1 MKRTKHDNELVF
13 LPLGGVGEIGMNVY
27 LYGFGPPR
35 RRQWLMVDLG
45 VTFPDDREP
54 GVDVVLPDL
63 RFIEKE
69 RGSLLGIVL
78 THAHEDHFGAVPE
91 MWPRLGVPVY
101 ATRFPIAMLKEKLSE
116 TPWRNDVPLHEVP
129 LGGRLTIG
137 PFDIEFINM
146 AHSIPETSALAI
158 RTELGTVLHSADWKI
173 DPEPG
178 VGAPTDEA
186 KLRRLGDEGIDV
198 LLSDSTNVLSDGF
211 TASEK
216 DVAISLREIIGRAR
230 GRVAVTSFAS
240 SVARLLAVA
249 RAAEAADRHLVLV
262 GRSMHRI
269 VDLARET
276 GLWPSRVKTLGE
288 EDYGHLPP
296 ETVVALLTG
305 SQGEPRAALARIA
318 DDQHPQV
325 TLTRGDLVIF
335 SARTIPGNEHAVIRI
350 QNKLADR
357 GVEVITEWAE
367 GPIHASGHPR
377 QGEIAALYEWLRP
390 KIVIPMHGEPRHLEA
405 QVSFARARGIG
416 ALSPVRNGSMV
427 RLLPGDAE
435 IIDQAPVGRIYRD
448 GQLLIPGDEDCI
460 RERRKLSFVGS
471 VVVSIAITKAGEL
484 AADPQVML
492 TGIPK
497 LDAEGESFEHIAEK
511 AAIGAMISI
520 PRPRR
525 KSPDLVGEAVR
536 KSVRA
541 AINAAWGKKPICN
554 VLVSVV

>member
-1 MKRTKHDNELVF
+1 MKRGSKENELVF

-27 LYGFGPPR
+27 LYGFGPAR

-69 RGSLLGIVL
+69 RGNLLGIVL
-78 THAHEDHFGAVPE
+78 THSHEDHFGAIPE
-91 MWPRLGVPVY
+91 MWPRLGAPIY
-101 ATRFPIAMLKEKLSE
+101 ATRFPIAMLKEKLSD

-137 PFDIEFINM
+137 PFDIEFVNM

-158 RTELGTVLHSADWKI
+158 RTALGTVLHSADWKI
-173 DPEPG
+173 DADPG

-186 KLRRLGDEGIDV
+186 KLRRLGDEGVDV

-216 DVAISLREIIGRAR
+216 SVAISLGEIIKRAR
-230 GRVAVTSFAS
+230 GRVAITSFAS

-249 RAAEAADRHLVLV
+249 KAAEAADRHLVLV

-276 GLWPSRVKTLGE
+276 GLWPARVKTLAE

-335 SARTIPGNEHAVIRI
+335 SARTIPGNEYAVIRI

-357 GVEVITEWAE
+357 GVEVITEWPE

-377 QGEIAALYEWLRP
+377 QGEISLLYEWLRP
-390 KIVIPMHGEPRHLEA
+390 KLVIPMHGEPRHLEA
-405 QVSFARARGIG
+405 QVSFARAKGIS
-416 ALSPVRNGSMV
+416 ALSSVRNGAMV
-427 RLLPGDAE
+427 RLLPGAAE
-435 IIDQAPVGRIYRD
+435 IIGEAPVGRIYRD
-448 GQLLIPGDEDCI
+448 GQLLIPGDEECI
-460 RERRKLSFVGS
+460 RERRKASFVGS
-471 VVVSIAITKAGEL
+471 VVVSIVITKAGEL
-484 AADPQVML
+484 AADPQVVL
-492 TGIPK
+492 TGVPK
-497 LDAEGESFEHIAEK
+497 LDADGESFEYIAEK
-511 AAIGAMISI
+511 AAIGAITSI
-520 PRPRR
+520 PRARR

-541 AINAAWGKKPICN
+541 AINAAWGKKPICS

>member
-1 MKRTKHDNELVF
+1 MTRAKHDNELIF

-54 GVDVVLPDL
+54 GVDIVLPDL

-69 RGSLLGIVL
+69 RANLLAIVL
-78 THAHEDHFGAVPE
+78 THSHEDHFGAVPE
-91 MWPRLGVPVY
+91 MWPRLGAPVY
-101 ATRFPIAMLKEKLSE
+101 ATRLPLAMLKEKLSE

-129 LGGRLTIG
+129 QGGRLTIG

-146 AHSIPETSALAI
+146 AHSIPETSALVI
-158 RTELGTVLHSADWKI
+158 RTPLGTVLHSADWKI
-173 DPEPG
+173 DPDPG

-186 KLRRLGDEGIDV
+186 RLRRLGDEGVDV
-198 LLSDSTNVLSDGF
+198 LLCDSTNVLSDGF

-216 DVAISLREIIGRAR
+216 DVAISIGEIIRRAR

-262 GRSMHRI
+262 GRSMHRM

-288 EDYGHLPP
+288 EEYGHLPP

-325 TLTRGDLVIF
+325 TLSRGDLVVF

-377 QGEIAALYEWLRP
+377 RGEMALLYDWLRP

-405 QVSFARARGIG
+405 QVSFAQSRGIA
-416 ALSPVRNGSMV
+416 ALSAVRNGTMV
-427 RLLPGDAE
+427 RLLPGEAE
-435 IIDQAPVGRIYRD
+435 IVGDAPVGRIYRD

-460 RERRKLSFVGS
+460 RERRKASFVGS
-471 VVVSIAITKAGEL
+471 VVVAITMTSAGEL
-484 AADPQVML
+484 AADPQVVL
-492 TGIPK
+492 TGVPA
-497 LDAEGESFEHIAEK
+497 LDADGESFEHIAEK
-511 AAIGAMISI
+511 AAIGAITSI

-541 AINAAWGKKPICN
+541 AINAAWGKKPICS
-554 VLVSVV
+554 VMVSVV